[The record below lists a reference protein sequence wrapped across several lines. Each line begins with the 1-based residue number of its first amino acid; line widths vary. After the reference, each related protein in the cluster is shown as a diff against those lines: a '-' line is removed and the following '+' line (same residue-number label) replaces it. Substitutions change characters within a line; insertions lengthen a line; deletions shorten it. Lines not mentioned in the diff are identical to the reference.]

1 MPQVSIAALVSA
13 AQAGQLIA
21 FPTDTVPALA
31 AVPDAAAKIYGAKQR
46 PLEKPLILMAA
57 SAEDLWPFVDGDAR
71 SRAIWEAVA
80 AQHWPGAVTL
90 VLPKGELLVRSFRVP
105 AAVNLATPATIG
117 IRVPNWLPAL
127 EILKQ
132 TGPLATTSLNLS
144 GEPPLEH
151 LDEITQAF
159 PSVLTP
165 TAEQWVLPPL
175 TANRMPST
183 VAQWKDGRWLTLRQ
197 GSVILEP

>member
-46 PLEKPLILMAA
+46 SLEKPLILMAA
-57 SAEDLWPFVDGDAR
+57 SAEDLWPFVNGDADSR
-71 SRAIWEAVA
+71 SIWQAVA

-90 VLPKGELLVRSFRVP
+90 VLPKGDRVP
-105 AAVNLATPATIG
+105 VAVNPETPATIG
-117 IRVPNWLPAL
+117 IRVPNWSLAL

-144 GEPPLEH
+144 GQLPLER
-151 LDEITQAF
+151 LEEIAQVF
-159 PSVLTP
+159 PSVLVP
-165 TAEQWVLPPL
+165 TAQLWVLPPNI
-175 TANRMPST
+175 NRTPST
-183 VAQWKDGRWLTLRQ
+183 VAQWSGEGWSILRQ
-197 GSVILEP
+197 GLVTLEP